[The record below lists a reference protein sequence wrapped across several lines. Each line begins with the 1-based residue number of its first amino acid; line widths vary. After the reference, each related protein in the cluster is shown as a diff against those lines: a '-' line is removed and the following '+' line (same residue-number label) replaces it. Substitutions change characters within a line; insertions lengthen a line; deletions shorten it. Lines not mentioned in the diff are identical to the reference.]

1 VSIPNQSP
9 HEARYW
15 ESVARGLRCDLC
27 PHRCVIAEEHSG
39 RCLGRTNRGGRLI
52 AESYGR
58 AVSLAVDPV
67 EKKPLYHFLPGS
79 EILSVATYG
88 CNLAC
93 PFCQNSEIS
102 QSAAP
107 SRYLS
112 PEALVGAAREQ
123 STPSVAF
130 TYSEPLV
137 WFEYVVDAARL
148 LRAAGTRVVL
158 VTNGMINAEPLAELL
173 PLVDA
178 MNIDLKAMRPE
189 FYRDYVGGD
198 LATVLATIRAARACC
213 HVELTNLL
221 IPGRNDSDD
230 DIDRLVDFVAGLG
243 QSTPLHFSRFFPRFR
258 ATEDATPADTLV
270 RAAERASARLYY
282 VYLGNID
289 CGVRW
294 RDALCPQCGNR
305 LVDRSAYAGR
315 SVGIASGNCDSC
327 GRSVDIVLDAGGCA

>member
-1 VSIPNQSP
+1 MANNTGPVE
-9 HEARYW
+9 HDALYW
-15 ESVARGLRCDLC
+15 ESSVRGVRCSLC
-27 PHRCVIAEEHSG
+27 PHRCLIAEGRHG
-39 RCLGRTNRGGRLI
+39 RCLGRTNRGGRLF
-52 AESYGR
+52 ADSYGR

-102 QSAAP
+102 QAAAP

-112 PEALVGAAREQ
+112 PEALVAAARER
-123 STPSVAF
+123 SIPSVAF

-148 LRAAGTRVVL
+148 LRGAGVRVVL
-158 VTNGMINAEPLAELL
+158 VTNGMANAEPFAELL

-178 MNIDLKAMRPE
+178 MNIDLKAMRPD
-189 FYRDYVGGD
+189 FYRDYVRGD
-198 LATVLATIRAARACC
+198 LASVLATIRAARSRC

-230 DIDRLVDFVAGLG
+230 DVDRLVDFVCETG
-243 QSTPLHFSRFFPRFR
+243 QSTPLHFSRYFPRFR
-258 ATEDATPADTLV
+258 ATEPATPAESLL
-270 RAAERASARLYY
+270 RAAERASLRLHY
-282 VYLGNID
+282 VYLGNLD
-289 CGVRW
+289 CGSRF
-294 RDALCPQCGNR
+294 RDTTCPGCGNV
-305 LVDRSAYAGR
+305 LVDRAGYSGR
-315 SVGIASGNCDSC
+315 VVGITAGACANC
-327 GRSVDIVLDAGGCA
+327 GRRADFLL